1 MTFEVRKK
9 KVIKNLFMK
18 SKKKKEE
25 KSLFN
30 IKMNNVE
37 YVRVC
42 VGIIK
47 SQVKGL
53 LLRFY

>member
-1 MTFEVRKK
+1 LTFEVRKK